1 MRTMFSEFPDDVSTF
16 AMDDQWMVGSAL
28 LVKPASEAGQT
39 SVDVYLPACAAT
51 GTDGWYDLH
60 TLAHTAPS
68 GPGQAVK
75 IDAPLGKIPVFIRS
89 GKIIPRKMRLRRS
102 SKLMYYDPL
111 TLVVA
116 PSKSTGSAEGLLY
129 LDDEHSLAHELAGH
143 YVHRRFRFQ
152 NNVFYCEQA
161 PVSEDGTGE
170 KKDVAASAVVTGAG
184 QVIPSSGTYRPPN
197 TVERIEI
204 AGQAR
209 GPKRVVLKQDK
220 VDGETE
226 LEAFY
231 DPTRQVITIKKPDC
245 NVADNWSIT
254 LQM

>member
-1 MRTMFSEFPDDVSTF
+1 MPVMRTMFSEFPDDVATF
-16 AMDDQWMVGSAL
+16 AMDDQWMVGSSL
-28 LVKPASEAGQT
+28 LIKPATEAGQT
-39 SVDVYLPACAAT
+39 NVDVYLPVCVT
-51 GTDGWYDLH
+51 SGTDGWYDLH
-60 TLAHTAPS
+60 TLAHTTPS
-68 GPGQAVK
+68 GPGRAVK
-75 IDAPLGKIPVFIRS
+75 VDAPLGKIPVFIRS

-116 PSKSTGSAEGLLY
+116 PTKSTGSAEGLLY
-129 LDDEHSLAHELAGH
+129 LDDEHSLAHEMAGH
-143 YVHRRFRFQ
+143 YVHRRFRYQ

-161 PVSEDGTGE
+161 PVSATIPGE
-170 KKDVAASAVVTGAG
+170 QKDAVVTGAG
-184 QVIPSSGTYRPPN
+184 QVIPSSGTYRPPS

-204 AGQAR
+204 AGQSR
-209 GPKRVVLKQDK
+209 GPKRVVLKQEK
-220 VDGETE
+220 IEGETE
-226 LEAFY
+226 LEAFF